1 MNAAT
6 IVALATLATLLAGT
20 TAPAAMFVVY
30 RGAWALTTGDIGI
43 VFAAY
48 VGTLL
53 PVLLCLGGVADRI
66 GRRGAVAIGLALALS
81 GLALLSVA
89 GGTAALVVARLFQG
103 AGMGIASG
111 ALTAAFTETYRGRVA
126 AGIWSNVASG
136 VGVFLGPLMAA
147 TAFDRGAPLH
157 AVYLPV
163 AMVTV
168 VCACLL
174 PLLPGRPSAHG
185 GDAETPLPQRTV
197 AAVLRFA
204 LPVTFVGWSGLSLF
218 LSMVPAYLAAT
229 LHATDPIVGA
239 GVISALQIA
248 SIGAALALR
257 GWPPERGGIGGAVAV
272 VVGLTA
278 LVAGTALHG
287 AAAWSL
293 VALATLL
300 VGAAG
305 GVTFAAAISV
315 ANRVARG
322 QRARIFSRIFVASYL
337 GFAAPSLLVGVIAA
351 RSSLAIGFAVAI
363 AALAAVAAALPALR
377 AGVACAQQRVSV
389 L

>member
-30 RGAWALTTGDIGI
+30 RGAWGLTTGDIGI

-66 GRRGAVAIGLALALS
+66 GRRRAVAIGLALSLS

-89 GGTAALVVARLFQG
+89 GGTAGLVVARLFQG
-103 AGMGIASG
+103 AAMGIASG

-163 AMVTV
+163 AVVTV

-174 PLLPGRPSAHG
+174 PLLPGRPSAHA

-197 AAVLRFA
+197 AAALRFA
-204 LPVTFVGWSGLSLF
+204 LPVTFVGWSGMSLF

-257 GWPPERGGIGGAVAV
+257 DWPPERGGIGGAVAV

-278 LVAGTALHG
+278 LVAGTTLHG